1 MASSVEHVAA
11 QRPRLILSMDGL
23 VLREIALDRERI
35 TVGRRPSNQIQIE
48 DLAISAEH
56 ARITTILGD
65 VFLEDLDSTNGTSV
79 NGKPVTK
86 RVLVDG
92 DVVEIG
98 KYRLKFVSASDD
110 AARGVARR
118 RSVASSA
125 SVAEPAPAAGSPA
138 LQGVVRVIDGPHA
151 GRELPL
157 LKARTMLG
165 SPGGQVVAITRK
177 PSGFCIVPIDG
188 ARPTV
193 NGSQVGRDGVPLG
206 ERALIELAG
215 VRMQFEVRA

>member
-1 MASSVEHVAA
+1 
-11 QRPRLILSMDGL
+11 MDGL

-86 RVLVDG
+86 RALVDG

-98 KYRLKFVSASDD
+98 KYRLKFVGAAD
-110 AARGVARR
+110 AARTVAQR
-118 RSVASSA
+118 RSESSA
-125 SVAEPAPAAGSPA
+125 SVADPAAVADSTAVRG
-138 LQGVVRVIDGPHA
+138 LVRVLDGPHA

-157 LKARTMLG
+157 VKARTMLG

-177 PSGFCIVPIDG
+177 PFGFCIVPIEG
-188 ARPTV
+188 PRPTV
-193 NGSQVGRDGVPLG
+193 NGELVGRDGVPLG